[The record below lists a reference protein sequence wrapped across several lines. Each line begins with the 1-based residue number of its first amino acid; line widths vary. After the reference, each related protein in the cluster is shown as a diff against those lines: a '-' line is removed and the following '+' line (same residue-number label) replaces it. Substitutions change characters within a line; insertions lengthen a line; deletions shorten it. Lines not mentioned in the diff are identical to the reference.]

1 LGDCLDLR
9 SVDSSDLLNAFPDQA
24 AIIDQSGQ
32 ILAVNAAWEAF
43 AHENGG
49 TPESTGLGANYFASC
64 DAAVL
69 QDRDREILGGIRS
82 VLDGAPG
89 YEGQYPCHSPDERR
103 WFRIVARPISG
114 QPRKVLLIHS
124 NILFA

>member
-1 LGDCLDLR
+1 MRPAFARGGNEPLGDCLDLR

-49 TPESTGLGANYFASC
+49 TPASTGVGANYFASC

-69 QDRDREILGGIRS
+69 QDRDRETDPHFMAVGRQRS
-82 VLDGAPG
+82 IWSCRMQVTSDLLVG
-89 YEGQYPCHSPDERR
+89 
-103 WFRIVARPISG
+103 ARP
-114 QPRKVLLIHS
+114 
-124 NILFA
+124 